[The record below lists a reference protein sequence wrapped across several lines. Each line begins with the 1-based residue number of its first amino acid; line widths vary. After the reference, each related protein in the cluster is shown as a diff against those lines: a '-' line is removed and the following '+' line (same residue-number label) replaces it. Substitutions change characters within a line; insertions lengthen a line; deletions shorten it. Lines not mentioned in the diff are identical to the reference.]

1 MKKIVHFI
9 HRLKLKSLLILC
21 LGILIHSCKKSEKY
35 CDVIDPIEELE
46 WLKGKVNQDSS
57 VNIMQM
63 TYKSVEG
70 IYIENADDS
79 NVIVA
84 NSYSEYWTCDGK
96 LLYGQEG
103 SKNSTIP
110 FPNGFL
116 NNVQFKKIYPKS
128 IK

>member
-1 MKKIVHFI
+1 MLGLCI
-9 HRLKLKSLLILC
+9 LL
-21 LGILIHSCKKSEKY
+21 HSCKKSEKY

-57 VNIMQM
+57 VSIMQM
-63 TYKSVEG
+63 TYNSVEG
-70 IYIENADDS
+70 IYIDNAVDS

-96 LLYGQEG
+96 LLYRQEG
-103 SKNSTIP
+103 STISAIP

-128 IK
+128 I